1 MNKEL
6 SFNDTL
12 HGTLDFKDRFEAAA
26 YLRSIPR
33 VRYVYMLMHSDQ
45 PFYVGVSTN
54 WKRIHGHFADHAK
67 KVNTLTRRK
76 IRSIDRKGGTVAI
89 KIINHY
95 ATDQDMYNAEINLIR
110 FYGKK
115 IDKTGILT
123 NLADG
128 GAGKAG
134 MGMSLKQKE
143 AVRKANTG
151 KPKSKE
157 TLEKLSIAMK
167 KTMALRGGT
176 FKGRKHSAE
185 TRAKMSLDRTG
196 EKHPQFGKPCALKG
210 RKRSEE
216 TIKRMKEGMA
226 KADMTCTEHRK
237 QQLKDYW
244 NSQPVLTCPHCGKQS
259 SFKASMV
266 RFHFDRCKN
275 KPSEEQPQNGSVS

>member
-33 VRYVYMLMHSDQ
+33 VKYLYMLMHNDQ
-45 PFYVGVSTN
+45 PFYVGISTN
-54 WKRIHGHFADHAK
+54 WKRIHGHFAEHGTK
-67 KVNTLTRRK
+67 RNPLLRRK
-76 IRSIDRKGGTVAI
+76 IRSIDRKNETVAI
-89 KIINHY
+89 KIVNHY

-128 GAGKAG
+128 GAGKVGTG
-134 MGMSLKQKE
+134 MRNRQKE
-143 AVRKANTG
+143 LLRKINTG
-151 KPKSKE
+151 RPKSKE

-167 KTMALRGGT
+167 KTMAIRGGT

-185 TRAKMSLDRTG
+185 TRAKMSANNSG
-196 EKHPQFGKPCALKG
+196 EGHPQFGKPSALKG

-216 TIKRMKEGMA
+216 TIKRMKEGIA
-226 KADMTCTEHRK
+226 KSDNACTEHRK

-244 NSQPVLTCPHCGKQS
+244 NSQPILTCPHCGKQS

-266 RFHFDRCKN
+266 RYHFDKCKH
-275 KPSEEQPQNGSVS
+275 KPAEEQPENGSVS